1 MNTYEA
7 MFVMDSG
14 KAADWQ
20 AVEGEIERLTGRAEA
35 ELLCCRKW
43 DERRLA
49 YEIGPHK
56 RGCYIL
62 TYLRADPSRIAGL
75 ERDAQLSE
83 HIVRM
88 LVLRADH
95 VSEEEIR
102 SHAQAGAEQAAVMR
116 PGAKA
121 DEAAHA
127 RQDKPATEKVEPTPV
142 DTAGDTPEREKPPAA
157 DVPADVQAPAPDVP
171 PDSQAPAPSPAAD
184 KTTADE
190 QTTDDPPAAA
200 GDADSEEKNSLP

>member
-1 MNTYEA
+1 LNTYEA

-14 KAADWQ
+14 MASDWQ
-20 AVEGEIERLTGRAEA
+20 VAEGEIKRLTGRAEA

-83 HIVRM
+83 HVLRM

-102 SHAQAGAEQAAVMR
+102 SHAQAGAEQAAVAR
-116 PGAKA
+116 GG
-121 DEAAHA
+121 EAAQEAAAPRH
-127 RQDKPATEKVEPTPV
+127 DKPAAEEGKSAPADTQGDTPATEKPTASGVAADSEAPAV
-142 DTAGDTPEREKPPAA
+142 ASAGDEQTNDDPPGTAGDENAE
-157 DVPADVQAPAPDVP
+157 
-171 PDSQAPAPSPAAD
+171 
-184 KTTADE
+184 E
-190 QTTDDPPAAA
+190 QTP
-200 GDADSEEKNSLP
+200 LP

>member
-14 KAADWQ
+14 MAADWQ
-20 AVEGEIERLTGRAEA
+20 LAEREIKRLTGRAEA

-56 RGCYIL
+56 RGCYVL
-62 TYLRADPSRIAGL
+62 TYLRVDPSRIVGL

-83 HIVRM
+83 HILRM

-102 SHAQAGAEQAAVMR
+102 SHAQAGAEQAAVM
-116 PGAKA
+116 
-121 DEAAHA
+121 
-127 RQDKPATEKVEPTPV
+127 
-142 DTAGDTPEREKPPAA
+142 
-157 DVPADVQAPAPDVP
+157 
-171 PDSQAPAPSPAAD
+171 
-184 KTTADE
+184 
-190 QTTDDPPAAA
+190 
-200 GDADSEEKNSLP
+200 

>member
-14 KAADWQ
+14 MAADWQ
-20 AVEGEIERLTGRAEA
+20 AIEGEIERLTGRAEA

-56 RGCYIL
+56 RGCYVL
-62 TYLRADPSRIAGL
+62 TYFRADPSRIVAM

-83 HIVRM
+83 HVLRM

-102 SHAQAGAEQAAVMR
+102 SHAQAGAEQAAVMQSR
-116 PGAKA
+116 EETPKA
-121 DEAAHA
+121 AEP
-127 RQDKPATEKVEPTPV
+127 RQDKPATEKVEPTPA
-142 DTAGDTPEREKPPAA
+142 DTPGDTPEREKPPAA
-157 DVPADVQAPAPDVP
+157 DVLADVQAPAPDVP
-171 PDSQAPAPSPAAD
+171 PDSQAPALPPTAD
-184 KTTADE
+184 KTPADE
-190 QTTDDPPAAA
+190 QTIDDPTGTA
-200 GDADSEEKNSLP
+200 GDTNSEEQNPLP